1 MPTLIE
7 YVGKR
12 PTYTDGL
19 YGTGDW
25 KQNEVKPVHDVTATK
40 MLKHVDQYSLPRAV
54 IAPKPAESVE
64 ITDTTAGAG
73 EQKGDATD
81 SKTEAGTDAT
91 ATSDAPIES
100 SITLD
105 ADVVGTPK
113 LVESEEDKDSQ
124 EARDS
129 VAHMDK
135 DALLNYAE
143 VHFRQSLDKRQNVE
157 NIRQRVVTL
166 IDQYGLK

>member
-12 PTYTDGL
+12 PNYTDSL

-25 KQNEVKPVHDVTATK
+25 KRNEVKPVHDVTATR
-40 MLKHVDQYSLPRAV
+40 MLKHVDQYQRPKATE
-54 IAPKPAESVE
+54 PKPAENVE
-64 ITDTTAGAG
+64 ITDPTADAG
-73 EQKGDATD
+73 GQKGDATD

-91 ATSDAPIES
+91 ATSDAAVES

-105 ADVVGTPK
+105 ADVVGKPK
-113 LVESEEDKDSQ
+113 PAESEEDKESQ

-135 DALLNYAE
+135 AALLNYAE

-157 NIRQRVVTL
+157 NIRQRVVMM